1 MCSSICSESVEKTK
15 QKRSS
20 FACKL
25 PALFGIARG
34 VFYSNPPKKIKWL
47 MKLKSGSQT
56 FIIIVLV
63 INTWSGK

>member
-1 MCSSICSESVEKTK
+1 MWKKTK

-47 MKLKSGSQT
+47 MKSGFYT
-56 FIIIVLV
+56 FIIV
-63 INTWSGK
+63 IKVRERGNQDIPFID

>member
-34 VFYSNPPKKIKWL
+34 VFFIATLPKRIKWL
-47 MKLKSGSQT
+47 MKLKSGS
-56 FIIIVLV
+56 
-63 INTWSGK
+63 